1 MIESKAHTGES
12 ALELIH
18 RYLNGLF
25 EGRPGDVVG
34 LYGTGARVIRYEGV
48 ARDEDILLFLEL
60 LVQSRQGGNLVSIDR
75 LVTTVHTISWD
86 ATIQTTEGPIQTSD
100 VFILSSDGLISQ
112 HVPRLLGYWG
122 S

>member
-1 MIESKAHTGES
+1 MIESKADTEES
-12 ALELIH
+12 ALEVIH

-25 EGRPGDVVG
+25 EGRPSDVIG
-34 LYGTGARVIRYEGV
+34 LYGTGAQVIRYEGV

-60 LVQSRQGGNLVSIDR
+60 LVQSRRGGNLVSIDR
-75 LVTTVHTISWD
+75 LVAIDGTISWD
-86 ATIQTTEGPIQTSD
+86 ATIQTNEGPIQTSD
-100 VFILSSDGLISQ
+100 VFILSSDGSISQ